1 MKRFLVCS
9 LASKKALLTV
19 YMQVIILSIFSQVD
33 PYDYDIILF
42 ILKLVKELSPAET
55 STTVDKVK
63 LSYIN
68 WTYVIWNL

>member
-1 MKRFLVCS
+1 MP
-9 LASKKALLTV
+9 
-19 YMQVIILSIFSQVD
+19 VIILSIFSQVD

-63 LSYIN
+63 LS
-68 WTYVIWNL
+68 